1 MRKDGVLWT
10 YYPQKER
17 GPCIYELLRR
27 KSNRGQSSS
36 CLCRRMSGQ
45 GPLQHLCCL
54 CQSGGQKVARDLFL
68 EIADN
73 EKEHAQRYYEP
84 WIDGLGNVA
93 QNINIDAG
101 YPVALG
107 KTQDNL
113 NYSYDAEW
121 EEHTEIYPGFAQIA
135 ANEGFMDVSEAFARI
150 AEAENTHAQ
159 RFHAMWEEMSQGLD
173 LSRPTPV
180 QWICTNCGY
189 IHVGTQPP
197 AVCPYVRTPAS
208 LQGPRRHR
216 LKLFHRPPLGG
227 LFTFPKKLLA
237 FCPALRYNIACN
249 CLRRCGTGG
258 SAHPW

>member
-1 MRKDGVLWT
+1 MSYLDGSQTAVN
-10 YYPQKER
+10 
-17 GPCIYELLRR
+17 LLRAFAGECQAR
-27 KSNRGQSSS
+27 GRYSIYAVYANREGK
-36 CLCRRMSGQ
+36 
-45 GPLQHLCCL
+45 
-54 CQSGGQKVARDLFL
+54 KVARDLFL

-73 EKEHAQRYYEP
+73 EKEHAQRYYELL
-84 WIDGLGNVA
+84 IHGLGDVA

-197 AVCPYVRTPAS
+197 AVCPACLHAKGYFKVRGAI
-208 LQGPRRHR
+208 G
-216 LKLFHRPPLGG
+216 
-227 LFTFPKKLLA
+227 
-237 FCPALRYNIACN
+237 
-249 CLRRCGTGG
+249 
-258 SAHPW
+258 